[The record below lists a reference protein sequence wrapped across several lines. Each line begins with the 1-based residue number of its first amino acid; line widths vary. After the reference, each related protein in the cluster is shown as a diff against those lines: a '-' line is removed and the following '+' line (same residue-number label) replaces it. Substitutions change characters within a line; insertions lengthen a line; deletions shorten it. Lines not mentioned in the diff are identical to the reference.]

1 MNTDDTIVLLAAD
14 PATAYRE
21 YLYRPRSQFARWID
35 GQFEVV
41 ARPGQRFDEAL
52 QAGDILLQVTLGQL
66 NSGHCLVLRAP
77 EPADTP
83 RRLPVGQL
91 LLRPRRRTEM
101 SASRPVEPDVTTIAA
116 ELGLVTSPGAVDD
129 VMAEH
134 EFGEY
139 DPEDRT
145 PVPVDAAAAVPPFDP
160 AERAAVAEPLL
171 SARESARAV
180 SWNNSMHPA
189 VSGVTLD
196 EIRDA
201 LRSYVD
207 AAAVQAAIGRRNQ
220 RDPASAL
227 DASTQAT
234 DAVLIECVHQFQR
247 KCYSEQRKHDGLAG
261 QSTLDSLGLIK
272 RAGSGFHGGVRS
284 NATAQQRLNKRDAQI
299 QAVTSGE
306 FSAATWYDGI
316 IDPSVFGWTTKSGA
330 GLHVL
335 LVRKLRQAE
344 RYLLTLPAFSG
355 KTPAALGRA
364 LGLTEQ
370 HGGARGGKSLST
382 HTFGLAI
389 DIAYT
394 ANPWVHQPA
403 SWQALQRAAL
413 LVSGL
418 SLDHKSAPA
427 YLSSLGSDPA
437 RSTGQVWDELQQRSH
452 ELGTYFPLA
461 ADVTG
466 LREALQAGQRRGTA
480 GLFGDGESVDQA
492 VTRWQTRIKE
502 DRNAI
507 VRCPTE
513 QDDSNGDFCHHDP
526 PERGFLTLP
535 RDLVIALREHA
546 CLAWGAVDFGSGA
559 TGSGDIMHFDARID
573 GAGRVLT
580 EGTSAFVPASGHHP
594 CLPAPLSSTEA
605 ESPADQ
611 DGTAASD
618 YLGGKLWTFTAGTVS
633 LPVAVF
639 CPKAA
644 MSSAA
649 VDVLLFVHGLLNACR
664 PRPRHVPAEFVTD
677 QPFGFGS
684 LIQASERPVVLAVP
698 LLDWANPGG
707 EQAFGKGG
715 EHWHALARPDHLNQL
730 LGEVLAELGRVL
742 AGTTPALRDLIIAG
756 HSRAYDFLEPLAYSR
771 HDPAMQEGALAQL
784 GQIWAFDTPYAGR
797 VQRWTD
803 WLTLNPRLQVHLFY
817 RPGNPT
823 GTIGDEFYQR
833 RGPRLAVTRVSEI
846 HCAVPATRIPALL
859 ALPSLGPA
867 QELTESQHAEA
878 DGEEEATGTYLWD
891 DLQADP
897 DETLEPED
905 SQAAS
910 ASEQSPLPSD
920 DDAPAPAVQPDA
932 GELTTRIARC
942 IGIWETNRGGDQPA
956 PKESSLDTVAGVH
969 ASMATIEQATM
980 PYAVTGLKKNKTLRG
995 QANPPLTMKE
1005 LAAAEACARAV
1016 ITLLSSVDNASAQ
1029 SAKPDDFIVAKNA
1042 LITATNLSNDDVKTM
1057 FRAVTL
1063 KGTLDKAHADMEAAG
1078 QAAAQKAIQ
1087 ENKTKKEQESAV
1099 MTARRDALKASLA
1112 AIPAQD
1118 RLGLGEGSL
1127 RAYIT
1132 KPGNWGENRAGW
1144 QRKAVAGMPDQVGA
1158 RIEAVA
1164 VSDGGQALAIPRIR
1178 SRVDAELAKAPTP
1191 STEDIVKVVA
1201 QKNNPNE
1208 ADYGLHVWQTYQRL
1222 YQ

>member
-21 YLYRPRSQFARWID
+21 YLYRPSGQFARWID
-35 GQFEVV
+35 DWFDVV
-41 ARPGQRFDEAL
+41 ARPGRPIGQVP
-52 QAGDILLQVTLGQL
+52 QAGDVLLQVTLGRMG
-66 NSGHCLVLRAP
+66 SGRCFVLGAADP
-77 EPADTP
+77 ELTGSPQ
-83 RRLPVGQL
+83 RLPAGRLV
-91 LLRPRRRTEM
+91 LRPRRQAEM
-101 SASRPVEPDVTTIAA
+101 SDPRPVEPDVATIAD
-116 ELGLVTSPGAVDD
+116 ELGLVTPAGAVDD
-129 VMAEH
+129 VTAEH

-145 PVPVDAAAAVPPFDP
+145 PVPVDAAAAVPHFDP
-160 AERAAVAEPLL
+160 AERAAVGEPLL
-171 SARESARAV
+171 SAQESAKAIT
-180 SWNNSMHPA
+180 WNTSTHPA

-196 EIRDA
+196 EIRGA
-201 LRSYVD
+201 LHSYVD

-220 RDPASAL
+220 QDPGSAP
-227 DASTQAT
+227 DASSPAT
-234 DAVLIECVHQFQR
+234 DAVLVECVHQFQR
-247 KCYSEQRKHDGLAG
+247 KCYCDNREHDGLAG

-284 NATAQQRLNKRDAQI
+284 NATAQQRLNKCDAQI
-299 QAVTSGE
+299 QAVTGE
-306 FSAATWYDGI
+306 FSAANWYDGI
-316 IDPSVFGWTTKSGA
+316 IDPSVFGWRTKSGA

-335 LVRKLRQAE
+335 LVRKLRRAE
-344 RYLLTLPAFSG
+344 QYLLTLPAFSG
-355 KTPAALGRA
+355 KTPAALGRS
-364 LGLTEQ
+364 LGLTER
-370 HGGARGGKSLST
+370 HGGARSGKSAST

-394 ANPWVHQPA
+394 ANPWVRQPA
-403 SWQALQRAAL
+403 TWQAWQHAAL

-418 SLDHKSAPA
+418 SLGHKSAPA

-437 RSTGQVWDELQQRSH
+437 RSTGQVWDELQQHSQ
-452 ELGTYFPLA
+452 EFSTYFRLA
-461 ADVTG
+461 ADANA
-466 LREALQAGQRRGTA
+466 LRGALQAGQRRGTA
-480 GLFGDGESVDQA
+480 GLLGDGESVDQA
-492 VTRWQTRIKE
+492 VTRWQTQIRE

-507 VRCPTE
+507 VRCPSG

-526 PERGFLTLP
+526 PEQGFLTLP
-535 RDLVIALREHA
+535 RDLVIALRERA

-559 TGSGDIMHFDARID
+559 TGSGDVMHFDARID

-580 EGTSAFVPASGHHP
+580 QGTSAFVPTAGHHP
-594 CLPAPLSSTEA
+594 CLAAPSSSAEA
-605 ESPADQ
+605 ETPADQ
-611 DGTAASD
+611 DGPAASD
-618 YLGGKLWTFTAGTVS
+618 YLGGKLWTFTTAMLS

-639 CPKAA
+639 CSKAA
-644 MSSAA
+644 LASTE
-649 VDVLLFVHGLLNACR
+649 VDVLLFVHGLLDACR
-664 PRPRHVPAEFVTD
+664 SRPRHLPAEFVTD
-677 QPFGFGS
+677 PPFAFGS
-684 LIQASERPVVLAVP
+684 LVQASERPTVLAVP

-715 EHWHALARPDHLNQL
+715 ERWHALARPDHLNQL
-730 LGEVLAELGRVL
+730 VGEVLAELGRVQ
-742 AGTTPALRDLIIAG
+742 ASTAPVLRDLIISG

-771 HDPAMQEGALAQL
+771 HDQAMQEGALARL
-784 GQIWAFDTPYAGR
+784 SQIWAFDTPYAGQ

-803 WLTLNPRLQVHLFY
+803 WLTLNPRLQVHLYY
-817 RPGNPT
+817 RPGSPT
-823 GTIGDEFYQR
+823 GTIGEEFYQR
-833 RGPRLAVTRVSEI
+833 RGPRLDVTRVSEA
-846 HCAVPATRIPALL
+846 HCAVPATRLPALL
-859 ALPSLGPA
+859 TLPGPGPA
-867 QELTESQHAEA
+867 
-878 DGEEEATGTYLWD
+878 DRG
-891 DLQADP
+891 
-897 DETLEPED
+897 ETLEAED
-905 SQAAS
+905 SEAAF
-910 ASEQSPLPSD
+910 ASEQSALLNGD
-920 DDAPAPAVQPDA
+920 DVTAPAAQPDV

-942 IGIWETNRGGDQPA
+942 IGIWETNRGGDNPA

-980 PYAVTGLKKNKTLRG
+980 PYAITVLKRNKALRDK
-995 QANPPLTMKE
+995 ANPPLTMKE
-1005 LAAAEACARAV
+1005 LTATETCVSAV
-1016 ITLLSSVDNASAQ
+1016 VTLLSSVANASAQ
-1029 SAKPDDFIVAKNA
+1029 STNPDNFIAAKST

-1132 KPGNWGENRAGW
+1132 KPRNWGENKAGW

-1164 VSDGGQALAIPRIR
+1164 VSDSGQALAIPTIR
-1178 SRVDAELAKAPTP
+1178 SRVDAELAKAPVP
-1191 STEDIVKVVA
+1191 STENIVKVVA

-1222 YQ
+1222 YP